1 MFCRS
6 HPFQVALYTARGVE
20 LSHREEQAPEP
31 QRRRQHHD
39 YHDLDQGRAFRRRQ
53 RPHCRRPRQRR
64 TRVIYGDYQDE
75 IKISLLIF
83 DSALPGGAA
92 STDNTQEW
100 PLIERYI
107 PRVEWPA
114 EIWGGY
120 HGPAERTPD
129 PEVAA
134 VVAQY
139 VAETNAWLAED

>member
-1 MFCRS
+1 MTITTWTKAERFDGPR
-6 HPFQVALYTARGVE
+6 ALIA
-20 LSHREEQAPEP
+20 A
-31 QRRRQHHD
+31 
-39 YHDLDQGRAFRRRQ
+39 DLDNGARA
-53 RPHCRRPRQRR
+53 
-64 TRVIYGDYQDE
+64 VIYGEYQDE

-83 DSALPGGAA
+83 DSALPGGVA

-100 PLIERYI
+100 PLVERYI

-120 HGPAERTPD
+120 HGPAERTPA

-134 VVAQY
+134 AVAQY